1 MIFLGAN
8 LNLILLGLASCS
20 SLEPK
25 LQNVSSPKASWREY
39 KYPHYPHSVWIWWNI
54 SNFAG
59 YNRNIW
65 ISIYF
70 YVQYI
75 LAHKSHT
82 HQVGYVES
90 TFVKGWIFLQKSH
103 RLERATFSRN
113 PLGSQERFDP
123 TIDETIRMVYT
134 RLQTPVTIFFFPR
147 LPSGLHDYKQV
158 NHEI

>member
-1 MIFLGAN
+1 MFLTLFQLTFGMFMIFLGAN

-39 KYPHYPHSVWIWWNI
+39 KYPHHPHSIWISWNI

-59 YNRNIW
+59 YDMNIW
-65 ISIYF
+65 ISMYF

-75 LAHKSHT
+75 LAHKSPT
-82 HQVGYVES
+82 HQVGYVETTS
-90 TFVKGWIFLQKSH
+90 SH

-113 PLGSQERFDP
+113 PLGSQRRFDQ

-134 RLQTPVTIFFFPR
+134 WLQT
-147 LPSGLHDYKQV
+147 SKS
-158 NHEI
+158 